1 MAQGLDSLVKLSDVV
16 KETLWF
22 TERPSS
28 DYRKAYQ
35 HAINGYREL
44 AKHHLADC
52 VRTAKLTMDSNYIA
66 SFPDDMLQWIKVSI
80 SKDGVKWPLTQK
92 RDLINTTSTVYGVET
107 RDEDKGEG
115 EKIYVG
121 GYGFNAGIENQYG
134 YFIPDYENRRF
145 IFLTDER
152 RTVYL
157 DYSSIGISSDADLI
171 PVITKDALQA
181 YIVWKLAF
189 YDAKVPMNDK
199 MLKKE
204 IYDEE
209 ILKLESMYSFN
220 LDTLRDVLNDVA
232 TGLPTR

>member
-1 MAQGLDSLVKLSDVV
+1 M
-16 KETLWF
+16 
-22 TERPSS
+22 
-28 DYRKAYQ
+28 
-35 HAINGYREL
+35 
-44 AKHHLADC
+44 
-52 VRTAKLTMDSNYIA
+52 
-66 SFPDDMLQWIKVSI
+66 
-80 SKDGVKWPLTQK
+80 
-92 RDLINTTSTVYGVET
+92 ET
-107 RDEDKGEG
+107 RDEDKGEC

-121 GYGFNAGIENQYG
+121 GYGFNAGIENRYG

-145 IFLTDER
+145 ILLTDER

>member
-22 TERPSS
+22 TDRPNS
-28 DYRKAYQ
+28 DYKKAYQ

-44 AKHHLADC
+44 GKHHLADC
-52 VRTAKLTMDSNYIA
+52 VRTAKLTMDSNYIC
-66 SFPDDMLQWIKVSI
+66 SFPDDMLQWVKVSI
-80 SKDGVKWPLTQK
+80 AKDGVKWPLTLK
-92 RDLINTTSTVYGVET
+92 RDLINTTSTVYGTES
-107 RDEDKGEG
+107 RDTDKGEG
-115 EKIYVG
+115 EDIMVG
-121 GYGFNAGIENQYG
+121 GYGFNAGIENFYG

-145 IFLTDER
+145 IFLMNEV
-152 RTVYL
+152 RTIYL
-157 DYSSIGISSDADLI
+157 DYSSIGISSDTDLI
-171 PVITKDALQA
+171 PVITKDALQS

-220 LDTLRDVLNDVA
+220 LDTLRDVLNDTA
-232 TGLPTR
+232 TSLPTR